1 MVDEVLKNVEA
12 QKDRLSENEI
22 LQFAGNY
29 RDNWFGQVV
38 LKLENGKL
46 IFTSVRSPRLSGEM
60 FFYKGNTFVVRW
72 FERTFDADAFV
83 NFSLDFE
90 GKPITFKMKAISPLT
105 DFSYDFH
112 DLDFTRIE

>member
-1 MVDEVLKNVEA
+1 MEL
-12 QKDRLSENEI
+12 
-22 LQFAGNY
+22 LQYVGNY
-29 RDNWFGQVV
+29 CDNWLGEVII
-38 LKLENGKL
+38 KSENGKL
-46 IFTSVRSPRLSGEM
+46 LFSSKRSPRLSGEM

-72 FERTFDADAFV
+72 FERTFNADAFV

-112 DLDFTRIE
+112 DLDFTRSE